1 MSEDVSLKDR
11 INQVLEEIRVV
22 MPGSQALLGFQLV
35 ALFSTGFTALSQNL
49 KELHLAS
56 LGFIAL
62 ATIFLMAPSAYHR
75 IACRGDNTPA
85 VLRFSSRML
94 VTAMFFLVAGLAAD
108 IWVATFL
115 VLGSDTHAH
124 IASIGTFL
132 LAVLLWFGYPGVLS
146 QQNSSNQS

>member
-11 INQVLEEIRVV
+11 ITQVLEEIRVV

-35 ALFSTGFTALSQNL
+35 ALFSSGFTALPQDL

-56 LGFIAL
+56 LGFIAV

-75 IACRGDNTPA
+75 IACKGDNTPA
-85 VLRFSSRML
+85 VHRFGSRML

-108 IWVATFL
+108 IGVAGYL
-115 VLGSDTHAH
+115 VLGSETQAW
-124 IASIGTFL
+124 AAALGTFV
-132 LAVLLWFGYPGVLS
+132 LAMLLWFAYPIALARRR
-146 QQNSSNQS
+146 